1 MLFTNRR
8 NFQIIITFVLTV
20 FSTAVLA
27 FQNEPHFTHHP
38 SLTPDADTIIFSYET
53 DLWKV
58 PADGG
63 TATRLTAMDGIETRP
78 SVSPDG
84 RWIAFSSNQYGN
96 YDLYVMPI
104 DGGEVTQLTFH
115 QSTDEV
121 EGWSWDSETIY
132 FTSNRENRFSSWKIS
147 IEGGTPARIF
157 DHYHNTDHNL
167 AIHPNGSY
175 YFNTS
180 WESKNQDH
188 RKRYRGAFAPQI
200 EVFDPSN
207 EQYDLLTEYDGKDMW
222 PTIDENG
229 TVYFVSDELNG
240 EYNLYRFNMGVK
252 EALTEFSSSIKFPN
266 VSANGEKVV
275 FERDYQ
281 VWIYDVEYD
290 ESNKVP
296 ISVYGN
302 STLTKEQDFRVSGNI
317 TSFDVSPDKKKL
329 AFSSR
334 GELFISDAEGKFIR
348 RLPTSVNGRVLE
360 VLWMSDNKTILFNQT
375 KDGYQNLYTISA
387 DGSRGENQL
396 TDEMQNNRSIS
407 LNSDRTQAVYLS
419 GRGEVRLMDLDS
431 YESETVVEDEI
442 WDIFSSDP
450 QFSPDD
456 NYIVYTA
463 FRNFEQ
469 NVYIYD
475 IENESTISITDTF
488 VSETSPVWS
497 PDGKYIYFQTNRTQ
511 PSYPYGQ
518 QNPDIYRIALDLI
531 EPDFRSEQVDKLFEE
546 TEEDEADSNN
556 ENGEESEE
564 ESIEIIIREEG
575 LNDRWEQV
583 GTQFGSQTSPQ
594 VFKKDEKTF
603 LLFRSNHD
611 EGEISWWKTV
621 FEPFESPK
629 TEKIDGTQ
637 MGSSGILNVD
647 DSYWLLLN
655 GDIHTMNIE
664 SGSVEK
670 VEINH
675 TFQRNL
681 RDEFNQMFDEM
692 WANLEENFYSS
703 DFHGENW
710 ESIRQYYQRFLPEV
724 RTRSNLRE
732 LLNDMVGE
740 LNSSHLGFYSTGD
753 EEDVYY
759 GSSTL
764 ATGILFEDENP
775 YSVERIVDQS
785 PAWQTD
791 GEIQPGDELI
801 GVNGLEVDPSQ
812 NRESYFA
819 NPSMDEELVLTFLR
833 GSDEFEVKL
842 KPTSYASV
850 RSDIYEEWIDQRQQ
864 IVDEQSDERI
874 AYVHMRNMGGGELQ
888 DFKEEMVSEGEQ
900 RDALILD
907 LRYNT
912 GGNVHDEVL
921 RFLSQRPY
929 LQWGYREGE
938 LTTQSNFTP
947 AAKPIV
953 LLVNE
958 QSLSDAEL
966 TTQGFKELGL
976 GTIIGTETYRW
987 IIFTSGKGLVDGSFY
1002 RLPSWGV
1009 YTFEGENLEKT
1020 GVSPDIYVKNTFKD
1034 RLAGEDPQLQR
1045 ALEHIIQE
1053 LNE

>member
-1 MLFTNRR
+1 MNRR
-8 NFQIIITFVLTV
+8 YFQIIITFILTF

-58 PADGG
+58 PAEGG

-104 DGGEVTQLTFH
+104 DGGEVTQLTYH
-115 QSTDEV
+115 QSRDEV

-147 IEGGTPARIF
+147 REGGTPARVF

-167 AIHPNGSY
+167 ALHPNGSY

-200 EVFDPSN
+200 EVFDP
-207 EQYDLLTEYDGKDMW
+207 EDDQYEVLTDYNGKDMW
-222 PTIDENG
+222 PTIDEDGN
-229 TVYFVSDELNG
+229 VYFVSDELNG
-240 EYNLYRFNMGVK
+240 EYNLYRFNMGIK
-252 EALTEFSSSIKFPN
+252 DALTEFSSSIKFPN
-266 VSANGEKVV
+266 VSANGEKIV

-281 VWIYDVEYD
+281 VWIYDVESG

-334 GELFISDAEGKFIR
+334 GELFISDADGKFIR
-348 RLPTSVNGRVLE
+348 QLPTSVEGRVLE

-387 DGSRGENQL
+387 DGSSGENQL
-396 TDEMQNNRSIS
+396 TDEKQNNRSIS
-407 LNSDRTQAVYLS
+407 LNSDRTKAVYLS

-450 QFSPDD
+450 YFSPDD
-456 NYIVYTA
+456 NHIVYTA

-469 NVYIYD
+469 NVYVYD
-475 IENESTISITDTF
+475 IENESTISITDTY
-488 VSETSPVWS
+488 VSETNPVWS

-518 QNPDIYRIALDLI
+518 QDPDIYRVALDLI
-531 EPDFRSEQVDKLFEE
+531 EPDFRSEQVDKLFED
-546 TEEDEADSNN
+546 TEEEGADSNN
-556 ENGEESEE
+556 ENGEEPDDEP
-564 ESIEIIIREEG
+564 IEISIREDG
-575 LNDRWEQV
+575 LQERWEQV
-583 GTQFGSQTSPQ
+583 GTQFGSQTLPQ
-594 VFKKDEKTF
+594 IFKQEGKTF
-603 LLFRSNHD
+603 VLYRSNHD
-611 EGEISWWKTV
+611 EGDTSWWKTV

-629 TEKIDGTQ
+629 TEKIEGTQ
-637 MGSSGILNVD
+637 MASSGILNVD

-664 SGSVEK
+664 SGSVERI
-670 VEINH
+670 EINH

-710 ESIRQYYQRFLPEV
+710 ESIRQYYRRFLPEV

-740 LNSSHLGFYSTGD
+740 LNSSHLGFYSSGD

-764 ATGILFEDENP
+764 ATGILFEEENP
-775 YSVERIVDQS
+775 YRVERIVEQS
-785 PAWQTD
+785 PAWHTD
-791 GEIQPGDELI
+791 GEIQPGDELT
-801 GVNGLEVDPSQ
+801 GVDGKDVDQSQ
-812 NRESYFA
+812 NREIYFSK
-819 NPSMDEELVLTFLR
+819 PSMDEELVLTFLR

-842 KPTSYASV
+842 KPASYASI
-850 RSDIYEEWIDQRQQ
+850 RSDIYEEWIDQRQE
-864 IVDEQSDERI
+864 IVDDQSDERI
-874 AYVHMRNMGGGELQ
+874 AYVHMRNMGAGELQ
-888 DFKEEMVSEGEQ
+888 DFKEEMVSEGEA
-900 RDALILD
+900 REALIFD

-966 TTQGFKELGL
+966 TAQGFKELGL

-1020 GVSPDIYVKNTFKD
+1020 GVSPDIYLQNTFKD
-1034 RLAGEDPQLQR
+1034 RLDGEDPQLQR
-1045 ALEHIIQE
+1045 AIRHLFNE
-1053 LNE
+1053 LDE

>member
-1 MLFTNRR
+1 MLFMNRR
-8 NFQIIITFVLTV
+8 FFQIILSIILTG
-20 FSTAVLA
+20 FSTSVLA
-27 FQNEPHFTHHP
+27 IQSEPYFTNHP
-38 SLTPDADTIIFSYET
+38 TLTPDAQTIIFSYES

-63 TATRLTAMDGIETRP
+63 TATRITAMDGIETRP

-96 YDLYVMPI
+96 HDLYVMPI
-104 DGGEVTQLTFH
+104 DGGEVTQLTYH

-121 EGWSWDSETIY
+121 EGWSWDSQTIY

-147 IEGGTPARIF
+147 REGGTPARVF

-188 RKRYRGAFAPQI
+188 RKRYRGSFAPQI

-222 PTIDENG
+222 PTIAENG
-229 TVYFVSDELNG
+229 NVYFVSDELNG

-266 VSANGEKVV
+266 VSANGEKIV

-281 VWIYDVEYD
+281 VWIFDVESG

-302 STLTKEQDFRVSGNI
+302 LTLTKEQDFRVSGNI

-334 GELFISDAEGKFIR
+334 GELFISDADGKFIR
-348 RLPTSVNGRVLE
+348 QLPTSVDGRVLE
-360 VLWMSDNKTILFNQT
+360 ALWMSDNKTILFNQT
-375 KDGYQNLYTISA
+375 QDGYQNLYTISA
-387 DGSRGENQL
+387 DGSSGENQL

-419 GRGEVRLMDLDS
+419 GRGEVRIMDMES
-431 YESETVVEDEI
+431 FESETVVEDEI

-450 QFSPDD
+450 YFSPDD
-456 NYIVYTA
+456 NYILYTA

-469 NVYIYD
+469 NVYVYD
-475 IENESTISITDTF
+475 IENKSTISITDTF
-488 VSETSPVWS
+488 VSEINPVWS
-497 PDGKYIYFQTNRTQ
+497 PDGEYIYFQTNRTQ

-518 QNPDIYRIALDLI
+518 QEPDIFRIALDLI
-531 EPDFRSEQVDKLFEE
+531 EPEFRSEQVDKLFEE
-546 TEEDEADSNN
+546 PEDEGSEDEQ
-556 ENGEESEE
+556 ENGEESEG
-564 ESIEIIIREEG
+564 ESIEITIREEG
-575 LNDRWEQV
+575 LNDRWERV
-583 GTQFGSQTSPQ
+583 GTQFGSQMSPQ
-594 VFKKDEKTF
+594 VFQKDKKTY
-603 LLFRSNHD
+603 LLYRSNHD
-611 EGEISWWKTV
+611 QGNTSWWKTV
-621 FEPFESPK
+621 FEPFESPV
-629 TEKIDGTQ
+629 TEKIDGTG

-647 DSYWLLLN
+647 DSYWVLLN

-675 TFQRNL
+675 TFRRNL

-710 ESIRQYYQRFLPEV
+710 ESIQQYYEQFLPEV

-740 LNSSHLGFYSTGD
+740 LNSSHLGFYSSGD

-764 ATGILFEDENP
+764 ATGILFDDENP
-775 YSVERIVDQS
+775 YTVERIVDQS

-791 GEIQPGDELI
+791 GKVQPGDELVS
-801 GVNGLEVDPSQ
+801 VNGIEVDPSQ
-812 NRESYFA
+812 NREIYFSK
-819 NPSMDEELVLTFLR
+819 PSMDEELMLTFRR
-833 GSDEFEVKL
+833 GSDEQEVKL

-850 RSDIYEEWIDQRQQ
+850 RSDIYEEWIDRRQQ

-888 DFKEEMVSEGEQ
+888 DFKEEMVSEGED

-921 RFLSQRPY
+921 QFLSQRPY

-966 TTQGFKELGL
+966 TAQGFKELGL

-1020 GVSPDIYVKNTFKD
+1020 GVSPDIYVKNSFKD
-1034 RLAGEDPQLQR
+1034 RLDGEDPQLQR